1 MATPSLDATRDA
13 RGMKTVSLGIEGM
26 TCASCVGRVERAIA
40 AIDGVSHV
48 AVNLATESA
57 TIEARAGVAAEALAE
72 AVRDAGYEAHETRQD
87 TPEPPKERRL
97 DADTWLALGLSTPLV
112 VLTMLPMAIPALHE
126 RLATVMHFLMG
137 WGGFLVAAP
146 VQLFAGRRFYRQA
159 FAEVRHRAL
168 GMSTLVALGSSAAFF
183 YSTAVLVF
191 PSIFPTGTAHTYF
204 EASASIVTL
213 VLVGKALEA
222 RARDQTAVALR
233 KLFSLRPTTA
243 RVLREGKELSLPL
256 AEVRVGDRVVMRPGE
271 AFPVDGAVVEGESL
285 VDESSVTGEPL
296 PVVKRLGDR
305 VFAGTTQS
313 RGSLVL
319 ETTQVGEDTTL
330 GQVIQLVQ
338 NAQSEKS
345 EAQAMAD
352 RVAAVFVPVI
362 LAIAALAAGAWLVF
376 GPAPALPRALVAGVA
391 VLVAACP
398 CAMGLATPAALMV
411 ATGRAAELG
420 VLLRKTTALD
430 ELARATVI
438 VVDKTGTLTLGKPH
452 VVRATIA
459 EGHDRARTLALVIA
473 AEARSEHPVGRAV
486 LDYARAELAAS
497 GTGGTRQSEL
507 TPTAFEAELGA
518 GVLATVDGERLVVGT
533 APFLAAH
540 GVPLDGVGDASAD
553 GTTVVL
559 VALARPEGGVLVAT
573 FELMDEPKPGAR
585 EAVRALGELGLE
597 VIMATG
603 DTEGSA
609 QRIARELGVTRVF
622 ASQRPADKAAR
633 VRELQRPPGGA
644 EVTVAFVGDGVNDAG
659 ALAAADVGV
668 AMGTGADVAVEAG
681 DVVSMRGELVAVVD
695 AIRLARAT
703 RRVIKQNFFWAY
715 AYNAALVPLAAG
727 ALEPTFGVA
736 LSPMLAA
743 GAMTMSSLFV
753 LGNSLRLR
761 RFARSR

>member
-271 AFPVDGAVVEGESL
+271 AFPVDGTVVEGESL

-497 GTGGTRQSEL
+497 GTGTRQSEL

-585 EAVRALGELGLE
+585 EAVRALTELGLE

>member
-271 AFPVDGAVVEGESL
+271 AFPVDGTVVEGESL

-585 EAVRALGELGLE
+585 EAVRALTELGLE